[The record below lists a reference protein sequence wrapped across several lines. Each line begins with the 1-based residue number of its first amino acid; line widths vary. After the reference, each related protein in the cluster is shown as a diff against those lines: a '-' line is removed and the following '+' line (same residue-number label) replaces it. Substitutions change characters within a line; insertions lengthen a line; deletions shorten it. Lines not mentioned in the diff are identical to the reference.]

1 MQDLNGLSEDLK
13 LAPSANA
20 VSSKPGNPRAILLVG
35 VHCGIDLLSKLLAVR
50 NAHARAGSLIAFD
63 SLRVPKKR
71 SRAFRLITFRTLM
84 ILVMLVHDV
93 MRIKTNVFEQV
104 REA

>member
-1 MQDLNGLSEDLK
+1 
-13 LAPSANA
+13 
-20 VSSKPGNPRAILLVG
+20 
-35 VHCGIDLLSKLLAVR
+35 
-50 NAHARAGSLIAFD
+50 
-63 SLRVPKKR
+63 
-71 SRAFRLITFRTLM
+71 M